1 MTPLNDSDAQRR
13 YLLGRLPPEVQAGLE
28 ARLLSNDQVFWE
40 RLSLEEEQLIDEYAA
55 DRLDNETRE
64 DFERHFLSTEER
76 RAKLAFVRALQAYAN
91 SQHERTGVLD
101 WLRRPVLAPR
111 WALAVAATILLALP
125 TAVWHVAGGGP
136 AAGDDVR
143 VWLSSDLVRAGGTI
157 ARVRVVEGCR
167 TIHLQ
172 LDPGSVTYASYRA
185 TLHEVTGEERLS
197 QGQLQAS
204 TIDNRPAVTLTIPCE
219 ALPEGDY
226 HVQLH
231 GLAPGAAPVVLQRA
245 HVRVLHE

>member
-13 YLLGRLPPEVQAGLE
+13 YLLGRLPPEVQESIE
-28 ARLLSNDQVFWE
+28 ARLLSDDRVFWE
-40 RLSLEEEQLIDEYAA
+40 RLSLEEEHLIDEYAA
-55 DRLDNETRE
+55 DRLDNEARE

-91 SQHERTGVLD
+91 SPHERAGVLE

-111 WALAVAATILLALP
+111 WALAVAATLLLALP
-125 TAVWHVAGGGP
+125 TAVWHFAGAGP

-143 VWLSSDLVRAGGTI
+143 VWLSADLVRAGGTI

-167 TIHLQ
+167 AIRLQ
-172 LDPGSVTYASYRA
+172 LDPGPVAYASYKA

-197 QGQLQAS
+197 QGQLE
-204 TIDNRPAVTLTIPCE
+204 TRLIDNRPAVTLTLPCE

-226 HVQLH
+226 YVRLH
-231 GLAPGAAPVVLQRA
+231 GLAPGAEPVVLQRY